1 MKSCG
6 GYCKIDLSTDNMAQK
21 EEVDILHT
29 NVEFVDGWT
38 LAQTLGEGAY
48 GEVKLLINR
57 SSGEAV
63 AMKVVDLEKHPDA
76 RTSIRKEVCIHRMLT
91 DPHIVR
97 YYGQRREGNVEYIFL
112 EYAAGG
118 ELFDRID
125 PDCGMADWEAQK
137 YFKQLIAGVEYLHCC
152 GVAHR
157 DLKPENLLLDEHDNL
172 KITDFGMATVF
183 RLNGKERT
191 LEKRCGTLPYIAPE
205 VLVRPYHAE
214 PADVWSCGIVLVAM
228 LAGELPWDH
237 PTVDCKEYMAWKDG
251 KAVHRTP
258 WSKLD
263 HLALSLIRK
272 ILVPLP
278 SGRSSIKQIKAH
290 RWCNK
295 CFDNLGSP
303 NRDIYSSRGGR
314 NNKRIC
320 SGSEVSSVSPPGA
333 ASDGC
338 ALDDSMARPCR
349 SQPEPR
355 LEQPSVPVERVVA
368 AMMEERASFSFSQP
382 AYLDDMLLNSQLH
395 ATQPSTQTSSQNTFQ
410 KLVRR
415 MTRFFVCTSYEETV
429 EKVCKLLDRL
439 SYTWKIAARVLTITT
454 TDKRNMR
461 LVFKACVLDMDGKTL
476 LDFRLSKG
484 CGLEFKRSFIRI
496 KNNLEDIVLKGPVT
510 WPIAMATNNVP

>member
-1 MKSCG
+1 MV
-6 GYCKIDLSTDNMAQK
+6 QK
-21 EEVDILHT
+21 VGILHT
-29 NVEFVDGWT
+29 SMEFVDGWT

-63 AMKVVDLEKHPDA
+63 AMKVIDLEKHPDA

-118 ELFDRID
+118 ELFDRIE
-125 PDCGMADWEAQK
+125 PDCGMASWEAQK
-137 YFKQLIAGVEYLHCC
+137 YFKQLISGVEYLHCC

-172 KITDFGMATVF
+172 KISDFGMATVF
-183 RLNGKERT
+183 RLHGKERM
-191 LEKRCGTLPYIAPE
+191 LEKRCGTLPYVAPE
-205 VLVRPYHAE
+205 VLMRPYHAE
-214 PADVWSCGIVLVAM
+214 PADVWSCGIILVAM
-228 LAGELPWDH
+228 LAGELPWDQ
-237 PTVDCKEYMAWKDG
+237 PTGECKEYMIWKDG
-251 KAVHRTP
+251 KALHQTP

-263 HLALSLIRK
+263 YLALALTRK

-278 SGRSSIKQIKAH
+278 SGRSNIKQIRAH

-295 CFDNLGSP
+295 YFDKLGSP
-303 NRDIYSSRGGR
+303 NRDVFSPSSGQR
-314 NNKRIC
+314 NKRIC
-320 SGSEVSSVSPPGA
+320 SGSELSSISPPAA
-333 ASDGC
+333 ASDGN
-338 ALDDSMARPCR
+338 AVDDSMARLCR

-355 LEQPSVPVERVVA
+355 LEQPSVPVASAAA
-368 AMMEERASFSFSQP
+368 AMLEEKVSFSFSQP

-395 ATQPSTQTSSQNTFQ
+395 ATQPSTQPSSQNTFQ

-429 EKVCKLLDRL
+429 EQVCKLLDRL
-439 SYTWKIAARVLTITT
+439 SYTWKITAKVLTITT
-454 TDKRNMR
+454 VDKRNMR
-461 LVFKACVLDMDGKTL
+461 LVFKAAVLDMDGKTL

-484 CGLEFKRSFIRI
+484 CGLEFKRHFVTI
-496 KNNLEDIVLKGPVT
+496 KQHLEDIVLKGPVT